1 MDPLESSIIHASKST
16 HRLNFYNNSN
26 ASLEA
31 LGCLEIIVLAGSLG
45 LD

>member
-1 MDPLESSIIHASKST
+1 MGHLESSIIHASKST

-31 LGCLEIIVLAGSLG
+31 LGYPGIIVLAGSLG